1 MSRTFT
7 PKVLTANDLLAGDV
21 IYFTA
26 GGEWSRRHGDAL
38 LFEDQDQ
45 AEAALSDAESKPLIV
60 GPYLADAVAKDGGPV
75 PVHFRENF
83 RARGPSNYAHGKQ
96 ESLKDV

>member
-26 GGEWSRRHGDAL
+26 QGDWSRAHRDAL
-38 LFEDQDQ
+38 LFEDQEQ
-45 AEAALSDAESKPLIV
+45 AETELARAETKPLIV
-60 GPYLADAVAKDGGPV
+60 GPYLADAVADDGGPT
-75 PVHFRENF
+75 PVHFRETF
-83 RARGPSNYAHGKQ
+83 RSRGPSNYAHGKQ
-96 ESLKDV
+96 EAQENV